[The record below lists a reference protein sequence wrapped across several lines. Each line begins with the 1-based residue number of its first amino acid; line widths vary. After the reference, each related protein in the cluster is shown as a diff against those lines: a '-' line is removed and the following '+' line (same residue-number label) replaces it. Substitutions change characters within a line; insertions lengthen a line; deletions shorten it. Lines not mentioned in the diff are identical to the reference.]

1 LKKILLFFILL
12 STLSFSFDY
21 QLSLDTFGPLIR
33 VGLKRFENNSVYIKA
48 INGNL
53 LIKYNNK
60 TTILSKNNSINV
72 SYSNNKIKI
81 LNSTTDKVMIK
92 KLDIISMFDISKDGK
107 TYSTYRG
114 ELELLPDNNN
124 ILPINIVRTEEYL
137 YSVVPS
143 EIGFSFPDEAI
154 KAQAVAAR
162 TYLFYSMR
170 NKKFSLYDVEDGV
183 TSQVYL
189 GYDKENKK
197 INDLINQTENQ
208 VITYNGEYINA
219 LFHASSG
226 GYTANSEDVWGT
238 EIPYLRSVDD
248 RENDIES
255 PRKVWNYKISKQSFS
270 KLVGFNVSS
279 IEIIEIKSKRAKR
292 VKIIGDKTIIISG
305 DKLRQIVGY
314 SKIFSTMFTVKSSGN
329 YFYFSGSGSGHGVG
343 LPQWSAYT
351 LAKKGVNYIDI
362 LKKYYQN
369 IDIKNINYQVAEK

>member
-1 LKKILLFFILL
+1 MKKILLFFILL
-12 STLSFSFDY
+12 STFSFSFDY

-33 VGLKRFENNSVYIKA
+33 VGLKRFESNSIYIKS

-60 TTILSKNNSINV
+60 TSILSKNDSIKIT
-72 SYSNNKIKI
+72 YYNNKIKI
-81 LNSTTDKVMIK
+81 LNSITNKIIIK
-92 KLDIISMFDISKDGK
+92 KLDIISMFDISKNGK

-114 ELELLPDNNN
+114 ELELLPHNNH

-162 TYLFYSMR
+162 TYLFYSMK
-170 NKKFSLYDVEDGV
+170 NKKFDLYDVEDGV

-189 GYDKENKK
+189 GYNKENKR

-208 VITYNGEYINA
+208 VITYNGKYINA

-226 GYTANSEDVWGT
+226 GYTANSEDVWGSK
-238 EIPYLRSVDD
+238 IPYLRSVDD
-248 RENDIES
+248 RKNDIES
-255 PRKVWNYKISKQSFS
+255 PRRHWSYKINKQDFS
-270 KLVGFNVSS
+270 KLIGFKVSY
-279 IEIIEIKSKRAKR
+279 IKIIEIKSKRAKK
-292 VKIIGDKTIIISG
+292 VKIIGDKTITISG

-314 SKIFSTMFTVKSSGN
+314 SKIFSTMFTIKSSGN

-351 LAKKGVNYIDI
+351 LAKKGKNYIEI
-362 LKKYYQN
+362 LKKYYQGVS
-369 IDIKNINYQVAEK
+369 IKSINYQIAEK